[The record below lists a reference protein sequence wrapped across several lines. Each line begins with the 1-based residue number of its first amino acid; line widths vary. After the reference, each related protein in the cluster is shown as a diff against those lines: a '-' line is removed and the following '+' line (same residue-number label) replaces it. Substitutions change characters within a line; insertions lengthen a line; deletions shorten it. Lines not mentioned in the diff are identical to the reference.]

1 MTDFEEIYAT
11 YFDSVYQYVLSLCRD
26 VHTAEEVTQESFC
39 KAMTHLDRFDGRCRL
54 YVWLCQIAK
63 NTYLTHVR
71 KQKRRAAPPEDEPSH
86 PGFEGEL
93 LDSDSAWQLH
103 RLLHD
108 LNEPYKE
115 VFSLRVFGELSF
127 SQIGQ
132 LFGKSDSWARL
143 IFYRAKTEKL
153 LSTENSEL
161 VLARKRGDYLA
172 VLLRMDSGG
181 CGVDILERDSLFH
194 SRWRCCGGVVGFEA
208 GQMTSYNY
216 SDPEGNAILIF
227 AGVMLPKEA
236 KWYTFTNGGIVYTC
250 PIEGEGFTDLF
261 VIAGGRGDINS
272 YPTLLDEN
280 MQPIA

>member
-54 YVWLCQIAK
+54 YVWLCQVAK

-71 KQKRRAAPPEDEPSH
+71 KQKRRPTPPEDEPSH

-143 IFYRAKTEKL
+143 IFYRAKAEKL
-153 LSTENSEL
+153 LSAENSEL

-194 SRWRCCGGVVGFEA
+194 GRWRCCGGVVGFEA

-236 KWYTFTNGGIVYTC
+236 KWYTFTNGGIIYTC

-261 VIAGGRGDINS
+261 VIADGRGDINS

>member
-143 IFYRAKTEKL
+143 IFYRAKAEKL
-153 LSTENSEL
+153 LSAEHSEL

-194 SRWRCCGGVVGFEA
+194 GRWRGGPGSA
-208 GQMTSYNY
+208 GHADAARRS
-216 SDPEGNAILIF
+216 A
-227 AGVMLPKEA
+227 VHR
-236 KWYTFTNGGIVYTC
+236 C
-250 PIEGEGFTDLF
+250 
-261 VIAGGRGDINS
+261 AGGPLELSVHQG
-272 YPTLLDEN
+272 
-280 MQPIA
+280 AV